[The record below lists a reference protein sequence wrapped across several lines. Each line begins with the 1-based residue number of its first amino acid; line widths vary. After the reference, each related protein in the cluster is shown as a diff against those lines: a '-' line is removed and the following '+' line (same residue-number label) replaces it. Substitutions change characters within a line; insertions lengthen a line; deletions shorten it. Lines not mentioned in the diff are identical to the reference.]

1 MKVNLLAFGS
11 NVPGETLIYER
22 GWSSSS
28 RLGVQI
34 NCRFQYH
41 LGCSSWN
48 ANIFTRSVLLLF
60 GCMFEKVILRGHVK
74 PEPRLD
80 RPASRV

>member
-1 MKVNLLAFGS
+1 MKVNLLTFGS

-22 GWSSSS
+22 GWSSS

-41 LGCSSWN
+41 LSWN
-48 ANIFTRSVLLLF
+48 ANIFTSTVLLLF
-60 GCMFEKVILRGHVK
+60 GCMFEKSILRGHVK

>member
-1 MKVNLLAFGS
+1 MKVNLLTLGS

-22 GWSSSS
+22 GWSSS

-48 ANIFTRSVLLLF
+48 AHIFTRTVLLLF
-60 GCMFEKVILRGHVK
+60 GCMFEKSILRGHVK

-80 RPASRV
+80 RPSSPV

>member
-1 MKVNLLAFGS
+1 MKVNLLTFGS

-22 GWSSSS
+22 GWSSS

-48 ANIFTRSVLLLF
+48 TNIFTRSVLLLF

-74 PEPRLD
+74 PAPCLD

>member
-1 MKVNLLAFGS
+1 MKVNLLTFGS
-11 NVPGETLIYER
+11 NIPGETPIYEQ
-22 GWSSSS
+22 GWSLS

-60 GCMFEKVILRGHVK
+60 GCMFEKGIFRGHVK

-80 RPASRV
+80 